1 VQDSE
6 GNSDSSESL
15 ELGRAS
21 EFGVETADFSVI
33 RSLSLFSDEI
43 FNHPLRCTPFVT
55 GFDGVYQPLGLEI
68 ARFEPMDGTYRA
80 IPAAIRDGKAGKSGE
95 TPSECC
101 IYRPCRRFDHPRL
114 NADPFLFLVWPKT
127 HWRDQGLIVTC
138 LVPRYALQ
146 NITETAHYVR
156 CTGRRG
162 GGGAQ
167 TYWRGGKGC
176 TCWGAKILLAVT
188 YIY

>member
-15 ELGRAS
+15 ELCRAS
-21 EFGVETADFSVI
+21 EFGVETADLSAI
-33 RSLSLFSDEI
+33 RSSSWARNCSLRAHGRHISGNTSSNSWTGKLENRAKHPQNAIFIGLVGDLTGLSRYGCEI
-43 FNHPLRCTPFVT
+43 R
-55 GFDGVYQPLGLEI
+55 
-68 ARFEPMDGTYRA
+68 RA
-80 IPAAIRDGKAGKSGE
+80 IH
-95 TPSECC
+95 PS
-101 IYRPCRRFDHPRL
+101 L

-146 NITETAHYVR
+146 KYHRDGPLCSVYGAA
-156 CTGRRG
+156 G